1 MNISIKRIVFICFVL
16 FFLSIPQVGALEIIS
31 FDGHIQKNGD
41 LDVTIQYELSSSEKL
56 IVKTPFKS
64 ESKLISKTLDELGND
79 NEIISFDSG
88 KVRVLISGF
97 ADVNQYGEYDTQPF
111 WTDETIRDISLSF
124 PDGWTYVKYNDNRV
138 PQLIHKPD
146 TTTALTF
153 DSSGNEVTV
162 YLKSPYVSDEQK
174 NKLLNLLNTLNRKSY
189 DVIVHEMEMSN
200 EMDVRFFSDI
210 MELNTDSLIKVFS
223 FLKDSLSLAKSSPD
237 ITLDEFIVG
246 KDMSYGEIHA
256 FLNDKPLGAY
266 ELTTKEGD
274 AFWGILRDENTFGV
288 FRANAYEIGAGYLMN
303 TISDYIGESTGIMME
318 DILVNTASS
327 SHHSSTLN
335 KIGSKQQNKNYLLLS
350 DLNIYIN
357 ENDLTEEQYIQIKN
371 VVENRIA
378 EMDSVT
384 NVPLIDDFTYLP
396 TKDYISIY
404 DNAHNSVSGFKIVQS
419 GIGLIQF
426 GVGFAT
432 GGSAIAVTGWSTGL
446 IDAYS
451 SFTTNERISATYGLI
466 YTNSLK
472 SSAYRILKTG
482 DITKST
488 YSTVYDII
496 TKQHRPTF
504 DPVEEIQGSFYSDIY
519 SNTTT
524 DYYVHIFFKE
534 DELKRLLD
542 QNNQKATIK
551 AGYLFKNNGNYVLI
565 AKTNE
570 INKIPNNGEFD
581 IHIEELFY
589 GKPGNYDVSYVVEIT
604 TNTYNKIYTA
614 PKNNI
619 NVKDYPLEVNF
630 DFKYLPLETG
640 NILSQGAVLTF
651 KNTGSRQIIIDSVD
665 EINGFAIYDSGTKH
679 DINLQSDGFNLESH
693 DEYNVYLDFPTVIF
707 TPFPDAI
714 KDYKVEAVYNVN
726 GIGFTT
732 THESQ

>member
-1 MNISIKRIVFICFVL
+1 MNILIKRIVYTCFVL
-16 FFLSIPQVGALEIIS
+16 FFLLIPQASALEIIS
-31 FDGHIQKNGD
+31 FDGLILKNGD
-41 LDVTIQYELSSSEKL
+41 LDVTIQYELSNFEEL
-56 IVKTPFKS
+56 IVKTPLKS
-64 ESKLISKTLDELGND
+64 ERDLISKELTKLGD
-79 NEIISFDSG
+79 GNEIIYLENG
-88 KVRVLISGF
+88 KARVLISSF
-97 ADVNQYGEYDTQPF
+97 ADINQYGEYDTQPF

-124 PDGWTYVKYNDNRV
+124 PDGWTYEKYHDNRV

-153 DSSGNEVTV
+153 DSNGNEVTV
-162 YLKSPYVSDEQK
+162 YLNSPYITDEQK
-174 NKLLNLLNTLNRKSY
+174 NKLVKLLNTLNRKSY
-189 DVIVHEMEMSN
+189 EVIGHEMEMSN

-237 ITLDEFIVG
+237 ITLDEFIEG
-246 KDMSYGEIHA
+246 KDIPYGEIHT
-256 FLNDKPLGAY
+256 FLNDKPLGVH
-266 ELTTKEGD
+266 ELTIKEGD

-288 FRANAYEIGAGYLMN
+288 FRDNAYEIGAGYLMN

-335 KIGSKQQNKNYLLLS
+335 KIGFKQQNKNYLLLS

-357 ENDLTEEQYIQIKN
+357 ENDLTEEQYIQIEN
-371 VVENRIA
+371 VVESRIA
-378 EMDSVT
+378 EMDSVI
-384 NVPLIDDFTYLP
+384 NVPLVEDFTYLP

-404 DNAHNSVSGFKIVQS
+404 DNAHSSVSGFKTVQS

-426 GVGFAT
+426 GVGFVT
-432 GGSAIAVTGWSTGL
+432 GGAAIAVVGWSTGL

-482 DITKST
+482 DITIST

-496 TKQHRPTF
+496 TKQRPII

-524 DYYVHIFFKE
+524 DYYVHIFFNE

-542 QNNQKATIK
+542 QNHQKATIK
-551 AGYLFKNNGNYVLI
+551 AGYLFKNNENYVLI
-565 AKTNE
+565 AETKE
-570 INKIPNNGEFD
+570 INKIPDNGELD
-581 IHIEELFY
+581 IHIEKLFY

-614 PKNNI
+614 PKNSI
-619 NVKDYPLEVNF
+619 NVKDFPLEVNF

-640 NILSQGAVLTF
+640 NVLSQSAVLTF
-651 KNTGSRQIIIDSVD
+651 KNTGSRQIVIDSVD
-665 EINGFAIYDSGTKH
+665 EINGFAIYESGTKH
-679 DINLQSDGFNLESH
+679 TINLQSDGFMLEPH

-707 TPFPDAI
+707 TPFPDGI
-714 KDYKVEAVYNVN
+714 KDYKVEAIYKVN

-732 THESQ
+732 THKSQQ